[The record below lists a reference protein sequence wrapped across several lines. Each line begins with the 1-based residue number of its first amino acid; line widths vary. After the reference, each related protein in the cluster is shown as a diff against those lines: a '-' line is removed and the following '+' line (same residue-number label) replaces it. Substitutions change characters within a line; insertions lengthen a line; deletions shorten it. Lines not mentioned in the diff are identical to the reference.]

1 MPIGAARAGTGGE
14 RRGRRRRCREGAQ
27 TSLGFR
33 AALAREAEGVVDDR
47 RDRGARGFASVGSL
61 VPSCSVFDETTQQPT
76 SLSSSFHVVE
86 RAGARAKAALAA
98 SRASTDAVVS
108 VVNAI
113 DLILISARSEARAAA
128 IVISRERARV
138 RELSEEIMREQRRSA
153 KAEGAARALRCE
165 LKCARWCARRES
177 EEGEHPDASS
187 PAHEQCVSYESA
199 MSVGESQGAAIET
212 DIEVD
217 VDAKVCLNDAH
228 VDDDGAATAA
238 SDSDTRRDDSM
249 QGRDRRVSI
258 SGDDDDGIHVFC
270 DAAWDM
276 DVSAAHGHVTAVALE
291 LARATRDGDYSTLD
305 VRHTLCEVLHRLHGS
320 YTLSEAHRR
329 TFLDALA
336 RHQTSSPWAHVFV
349 RLYQSDATSVTFFAL
364 IMRYCERA
372 LVEDVPDASP
382 SLPIDVALEAL
393 TSTLRCLGLDAAL
406 VASGVDGVRRS
417 ATHRDGVSTV
427 QLAMVVDYGFDVVS
441 HAREAV
447 RKACEAAFMRRH
459 PAKKVLAH
467 HGALATLLAD
477 VSQSCQSGALDLNAS
492 TERTAMNIVRQ
503 CATGATCEYVTCE
516 RFVDMATS
524 ALFVP
529 RVDRAENEPSPT
541 TAPSSSLSLKTSL
554 ALIAYAW
561 NIAKPVIDRW
571 LAKWLVHAARPSP
584 PATSASSTARAP
596 LPVAQSIDT
605 SKRRIVRA
613 HIDRLRKLRH
623 TTDYAIQAARAFAR
637 ARAASAVA
645 DVARAAESYARCA
658 CALESAVVAHRRSLG
673 VADARVRWH
682 ATR

>member
-1 MPIGAARAGTGGE
+1 MSIDAARAGTAGE
-14 RRGRRRRCREGAQ
+14 RRGCRRRCREGAQ

-33 AALAREAEGVVDDR
+33 ASLARETEGVVDDR
-47 RDRGARGFASVGSL
+47 RDRGARACASVGSL
-61 VPSCSVFDETTQQPT
+61 ATPCSAFDETTHQPT
-76 SLSSSFHVVE
+76 SLSSSFDVVE
-86 RAGARAKAALAA
+86 RAGARAKAALDA
-98 SRASTDAVVS
+98 SLASTDAVGS
-108 VVNAI
+108 VAHAI
-113 DLILISARSEARAAA
+113 DLILISARSEARSAA
-128 IVISRERARV
+128 IAISRERARV
-138 RELSEEIMREQRRSA
+138 RELSEELMREQRRSA

-165 LKCARWCARRES
+165 LKCARRCARRES
-177 EEGEHPDASS
+177 EEDEHPDVSS
-187 PAHEQCVSYESA
+187 PAHEQRVSDESA
-199 MSVGESQGAAIET
+199 MSVDESQGAATET
-212 DIEVD
+212 DIEAD
-217 VDAKVCLNDAH
+217 VDAKVCLNDAR
-228 VDDDGAATAA
+228 VDDDGTATAA
-238 SDSDTRRDDSM
+238 SDSGARRDDST

-258 SGDDDDGIHVFC
+258 LGADDDGIHVFC

-276 DVSAAHGHVTAVALE
+276 DVSVAHQHVTAVALE
-291 LARATRDGDYSTLD
+291 IARATRDGDCSALD
-305 VRHTLCEVLHRLHGS
+305 IRQTLCEVLHRLHGS

-364 IMRYCERA
+364 IMRHCECA

-382 SLPIDVALEAL
+382 SLPIDDAMEAL
-393 TSTLRCLGLDAAL
+393 TSTLRRLGFDSAL

-427 QLAMVVDYGFDVVS
+427 QLAMVVDYGFDVIS
-441 HAREAV
+441 HAREV
-447 RKACEAAFMRRH
+447 IRKACEAAFMRRH

-477 VSQSCQSGALDLNAS
+477 VSQSSALDLNTS
-492 TERTAMNIVRQ
+492 IERMAMNIVRQ

-529 RVDRAENEPSPT
+529 RVARAENEPSPNS
-541 TAPSSSLSLKTSL
+541 APSSSLSLKTSL
-554 ALIAYAW
+554 ALVAYAW

-571 LAKWLVHAARPSP
+571 LAKWRVHAARPSP
-584 PATSASSTARAP
+584 PATSASSTARAQ

-613 HIDRLRKLRH
+613 HIDRVRKLRQ
-623 TTDYAIQAARAFAR
+623 TTEYAVRAARAFAR

-645 DVARAAESYARCA
+645 DVARAGESYARCA

>member
-14 RRGRRRRCREGAQ
+14 RRGRRQRCREGAQ

-61 VPSCSVFDETTQQPT
+61 VPSCSVFDETTHQPT

-177 EEGEHPDASS
+177 EEDEHPDASS
-187 PAHEQCVSYESA
+187 PAREQCVSYESA
-199 MSVGESQGAAIET
+199 MSVGESQGAATET
-212 DIEVD
+212 DIEAG
-217 VDAKVCLNDAH
+217 VDAKVCLNDAR

-238 SDSDTRRDDSM
+238 SDSDARRDDSM

-276 DVSAAHGHVTAVALE
+276 DVSAAHRHVTAVALE
-291 LARATRDGDYSTLD
+291 LARATRDGDYSALD

-372 LVEDVPDASP
+372 LLEDVPDASP

-393 TSTLRCLGLDAAL
+393 TSTLRCLGLDSAL

-477 VSQSCQSGALDLNAS
+477 VRQSCQTGALDLNAS

-613 HIDRLRKLRH
+613 HIDRLCKLRH

>member
-1 MPIGAARAGTGGE
+1 MPIGVARAGTGGG

-33 AALAREAEGVVDDR
+33 AALVRETEGVIDDR
-47 RDRGARGFASVGSL
+47 RDRDARGFESFESL
-61 VPSCSVFDETTQQPT
+61 VTSSSVLDETTHQPT
-76 SLSSSFHVVE
+76 SLSLSFHVVE

-98 SRASTDAVVS
+98 ARASTDDVGS
-108 VVNAI
+108 VANAI

-138 RELSEEIMREQRRSA
+138 RELSEELMREQRRSA

-165 LKCARWCARRES
+165 LKCARRCARRES
-177 EEGEHPDASS
+177 EEDEHPGASS
-187 PAHEQCVSYESA
+187 PVHEQCVSYESA
-199 MSVGESQGAAIET
+199 MSVGESHGAATET
-212 DIEVD
+212 DIETD
-217 VDAKVCLNDAH
+217 VDANVCLNNAR

-238 SDSDTRRDDSM
+238 SDIDAIRDDSM

-258 SGDDDDGIHVFC
+258 SGDDDGIHVFC

-276 DVSAAHGHVTAVALE
+276 DVSAAHRHVTAVALE
-291 LARATRDGDYSTLD
+291 LARSTRDGDCSALD
-305 VRHTLCEVLHRLHGS
+305 IRHTLCEVLHRLHGS

-364 IMRYCERA
+364 IMRHCERA

-382 SLPIDVALEAL
+382 SLPIDDALEAL
-393 TSTLRCLGLDAAL
+393 ASTLRRLGFDSAL

-427 QLAMVVDYGFDVVS
+427 QLAMVVDYGFDVIS

-477 VSQSCQSGALDLNAS
+477 VSQSCQSSALDLSAS

-541 TAPSSSLSLKTSL
+541 TAPSSTLSLKTSL
-554 ALIAYAW
+554 ALIEYAW
-561 NIAKPVIDRW
+561 HTAKPVIDRW
-571 LAKWLVHAARPSP
+571 LAKWRVHAARPSP
-584 PATSASSTARAP
+584 PATSASSAARAP

-605 SKRRIVRA
+605 SKRRIVRV

-623 TTDYAIQAARAFAR
+623 TTDYAIQASRAFVR

-645 DVARAAESYARCA
+645 DVARASESYARCA